1 MNLDSE
7 DENDIDEDDEG
18 PVGWKTSSNFSTRIQ
33 EDDEAEAVP
42 YQDNFTDEDEP
53 DEEEQEEE
61 PQYDDGYTSASSAE
75 QETQLKTNKRGR
87 VVKKTETFVVVL
99 QEENDFK

>member
-7 DENDIDEDDEG
+7 EEVEENDEG

-33 EDDEAEAVP
+33 EDEEAEPVP
-42 YQDNFTDEDEP
+42 YQDNFSDEES
-53 DEEEQEEE
+53 DEEEQEE
-61 PQYDDGYTSASSAE
+61 PQYEDGYTSASSTE
-75 QETQLKTNKRGR
+75 QEIQLKTNKRSR

>member
-1 MNLDSE
+1 MNIDSE
-7 DENDIDEDDEG
+7 EEIEEDEDDDVG

-33 EDDEAEAVP
+33 EDEEAEPVP
-42 YQDNFTDEDEP
+42 YQDNFSDEESD
-53 DEEEQEEE
+53 EEQEEE
-61 PQYDDGYTSASSAE
+61 PQYEDGYTSASSTE
-75 QETQLKTNKRGR
+75 QEIQLKTNKRSR

>member
-7 DENDIDEDDEG
+7 EEVEDDEDDEG

-33 EDDEAEAVP
+33 EDDEAVP